1 MSKLKKLF
9 LGAALLT
16 LSLTAFAG
24 CGSKKEEETGT
35 LDKNTVYSEEA
46 ISGFTLDAGF
56 VLDKLKY
63 NGEKVYYLGY
73 LYDSET
79 YAQTYCWGTMNTD
92 GTEREQHE
100 IDVSDNSWID
110 YMTVLSNG
118 NVVLTYSE
126 YVENSTDPENPQY
139 EQHYYLKEYDLAGNE
154 VASVDMYTDYGVEYI
169 SNLYA
174 IPKGGLIV
182 FDYSNIYSFDND
194 LKFAKKTENPDSSQV
209 NNFYTL
215 RDGSTAASMWTGDTT
230 QYFKYDVDSL
240 TAGEALAVNLSTY
253 TYGIV
258 QGTTDYDFLA
268 TSSSGIFGYNVGDA
282 DATPILN
289 YVNSDIDTYSFS
301 SFVYI
306 GDDTF
311 IACYND
317 YDAETYESTTKVNK
331 YVKVDPSTI
340 KDKKTLTLGCFY
352 TSSDL
357 RKDIIEFN
365 KTSDEY
371 RIVITD
377 YSQYDSESD
386 WNAGTTKF
394 NTDIVSGNAPDI
406 IVSNGT
412 LKSYYSKGV
421 FKDLT
426 DYLKND
432 TEVDY
437 DDIFPN
443 LLNACTYDGKI
454 YEIVPSFS
462 IQTLAMKTSLAN
474 GMTSWTF
481 DDFINYQNSLPEG
494 SSMIANLSREE
505 FLNLEMSVNSQ
516 EFVDTGAGKCYF
528 DTDSFKGFL
537 EYLKTL
543 PKGEDIS
550 YDDYDWNAEQSS
562 YREETNILY
571 QAVITDMRSFNYM
584 EQGAFGEDVT
594 LIGYP
599 CAEGNGSSIY
609 FGTSYAI
616 SSKCKYPD
624 AAWNIIKKYLSKD
637 YQSSIDYGIPA
648 LMSRFDELAEE
659 SKQNPY
665 YLDENGEKVEY
676 TDSYYIND
684 VSIEIQPSTDATIE
698 KVKNFILSVDKS
710 YLSID
715 EINTIITEEA
725 EAFFEGQ
732 KTVDE
737 VASIIQ
743 SRASIYISEIQ

>member
-1 MSKLKKLF
+1 MNKIRKLF
-9 LGAALLT
+9 IVAALLT
-16 LSLTAFAG
+16 LSLTVFAG
-24 CGSKKEEETGT
+24 CGSKKEETAT

-46 ISGFTLDAGF
+46 LPGLTLEDGFLLDQ
-56 VLDKLKY
+56 LMY

-73 LYDSET
+73 LYDDET
-79 YAQTYCWGTMNTD
+79 YAQTYYWGTMNTD
-92 GTEREQHE
+92 GSDREQHE
-100 IDVSDNSWID
+100 IEMTNNSWID
-110 YMTVLSNG
+110 HMTVLSNG
-118 NVVLTYSE
+118 NVVLAYSE
-126 YVENSTDPENPQY
+126 YNEDSTDPDNIQY
-139 EQHYYLKEYDLAGNE
+139 DQHYYLKAYDLAGNE
-154 VASVDMYTDYGVEYI
+154 ISSIDLYADYGMDYA
-169 SNLYA
+169 SDLYA
-174 IPKGGLIV
+174 IPKGGLV
-182 FDYSNIYSFDND
+182 AFDYSNIYSFDD
-194 LKFAKKTENPDSSQV
+194 ELKLVKKTENPDSAQV
-209 NNFYTL
+209 NCFYTL
-215 RDGSTAASMWTGDTT
+215 RDGSTAVSMWTGDTT

-240 TAGEALAVNLSTY
+240 TAGDALTVNLSSY

-268 TSSSGIFGYNVGDA
+268 TSNIGIFGYNVGDA
-282 DATPILN
+282 DVTPILN
-289 YVNSDIDTYSFS
+289 YVNSDIDTYTFS
-301 SFVYI
+301 SLVYI
-306 GDDTF
+306 GDNTF
-311 IACYND
+311 IGCYND
-317 YDAETYESTTKVNK
+317 YDDETYESTTKVNK

-357 RKDIIEFN
+357 RKDIINFN

-371 RIVITD
+371 RIVVVD
-377 YSQYDSESD
+377 YSQYDSEND
-386 WNAGTTKF
+386 WDAGTTKF

-406 IVSNGT
+406 IVSNGS
-412 LKSYYSKGV
+412 LRSYYSKGV

-437 DDIFPN
+437 NDIFPN
-443 LLNACTYDGKI
+443 LLDACTYDGKI
-454 YEIVPSFS
+454 YEIVPSFT

-481 DDFINYQNSLPEG
+481 EDFLNYKNSLPEG
-494 SSMIANLSREE
+494 ASMFANISREE
-505 FLNLEMSVNSQ
+505 FLYLEMSANSQ
-516 EFVDTGAGKCYF
+516 EFIDTAAGKCYF
-528 DTDSFKGFL
+528 DTDSFKGLL

-543 PKGEDIS
+543 PKGEDIN
-550 YDDYDWNAEQSS
+550 YDDYDWNAEQTS
-562 YREETNILY
+562 YREEKSILY
-571 QAVITDMRSFNYM
+571 QTVVSDMRSYNTM

-624 AAWNIIKKYLSKD
+624 SAWNIIKKYISKD
-637 YQSSIDYGIPA
+637 YQSDIDYGIPA

-665 YLDENGEKVEY
+665 YLDENGENVEY

-684 VSIEIQPSTDATIE
+684 VSIEIQPSTDAVID
-698 KVKNFILSVDKS
+698 KVKNFIKSVDKS
-710 YLSID
+710 YLNIE